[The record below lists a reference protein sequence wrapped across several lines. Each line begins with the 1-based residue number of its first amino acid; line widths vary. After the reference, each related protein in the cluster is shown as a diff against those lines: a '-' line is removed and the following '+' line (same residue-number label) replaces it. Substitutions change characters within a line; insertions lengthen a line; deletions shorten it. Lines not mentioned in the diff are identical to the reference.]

1 MVRDSFISM
10 ANTLRKAE
18 RLNKKKIIERL
29 FAPGSHSFSVFP
41 LRVVY
46 LPIENTESTVSI
58 LISVSKRRFKRA
70 VKRNRIKR
78 QIREAYRKNK
88 HELQTLLEGK
98 QSQMAVAFL
107 YLSDQIIESK
117 KIEDKVRIALSRI
130 TENINATSPVL
141 RRAKEESAPDQES
154 AGME

>member
-18 RLNKKKIIERL
+18 RLNKKKIIEKL

-46 LPIENTESTVSI
+46 LPVENTESTVSI
-58 LISVSKRRFKRA
+58 LISVSKRKFRRA

-78 QIREAYRKNK
+78 RIREAYRKNK
-88 HELQTLLEGK
+88 HELQALLEGN
-98 QSQMAVAFL
+98 QTQLAVAFL
-107 YLSDQIIESK
+107 YLSDQIMESQE
-117 KIEDKVRIALSRI
+117 IEDKVRIALSRI
-130 TENINATSPVL
+130 TENINTTSPVL
-141 RRAKEESAPDQES
+141 KRAKEESTPDQKS